1 MPRKLWLSSLT
12 SSFVRGIGA
21 LSLLAA
27 CENGGALDPFDKYTG
42 NGQITPPPTSSEL
55 PACNSDAPTAACK
68 IVFDDLT
75 FMQAA
80 NCASSTADTTLGS
93 AWTNPGNT
101 KDHVQFGAKETST
114 TSPCGPSGEV
124 RQCDM
129 TLSNLPAHFASI
141 KASKIKLTFS
151 QKYGF
156 VSVPTTTGSTL
167 DGLKISLGVLN
178 FGGSD
183 VLTLTGSRRD
193 SSNNLELAPI
203 STSLT
208 PGSSRSLTFSVRT
221 QCYNT
226 GGVPVYWYIEQL
238 VAEIQP

>member
-1 MPRKLWLSSLT
+1 MT
-12 SSFVRGIGA
+12 SSSSSSGSKASGG
-21 LSLLAA
+21 SLLRRRSTMISTM
-27 CENGGALDPFDKYTG
+27 N
-42 NGQITPPPTSSEL
+42 PPPSSEL
-55 PACNSDAPTAACK
+55 PACDSDAPTAACK
-68 IVFDDLT
+68 IVWSDLT

-93 AWTNPGNT
+93 AWTNPNDT

-114 TSPCGPSGEV
+114 TSSCGVAGDI

-129 TLSNLPAHFASI
+129 TLSNIPAHFASI
-141 KASKIKLTFS
+141 KASKIKLTFQ
-151 QKYGF
+151 QKYDF
-156 VSVPTTTGSTL
+156 VSTPTTASGGTF
-167 DGLKISLGVLN
+167 DGVKISLGVLN

-193 SSNNLELAPI
+193 SSDKPELAPI
-203 STSLT
+203 TTWLT
-208 PGSSRSLTFSVRT
+208 PGSNRSLTFSVRT